1 MLRKLKLYG
10 ELAEFIGHK
19 EFEVKVDSLAKA
31 ISFLVN
37 NFPQV
42 EKFMN
47 PQYYQ
52 VKVGNYAVNEEEI
65 HHPIGQ
71 EDIHIVPVISGAGG
85 RGGLGKVL
93 LGSALIGLAFATG
106 GASLTF
112 AQVPLANAGALTGV
126 AFSSGIAKA
135 AVYFGAALALDGV
148 SQMLFPV
155 PEFKPVSFGGA
166 GSGSGSI
173 SETEASGDPRLS
185 YNFSGT
191 QNTGRAGVPVPL
203 VYGEIITGSIIISG
217 ALDTDQVRA

>member
-10 ELAEFIGHK
+10 ELAKFVGHK
-19 EFEVKVDSLAKA
+19 EFEIQVDSLAKA
-31 ISFLVN
+31 VSFLVN

-71 EDIHIVPVISGAGG
+71 EDIHFIPVIAGAGG
-85 RGGLGKVL
+85 GTGKIL
-93 LGSALIGLAFATG
+93 LGAALIGLAFATG

-135 AVYFGAALALDGV
+135 AVYLGGALVLSGV
-148 SQMLFPV
+148 SEMLFPL
-155 PEFKPVSFGGA
+155 PKPQEFKSEQDPQLSF
-166 GSGSGSI
+166 S
-173 SETEASGDPRLS
+173 
-185 YNFSGT
+185 FSGT
-191 QNTGRAGVPVPL
+191 QNTSRAGTPVPI
-203 VYGEIITGSIIISG
+203 VYGEIVTGSVVISG
-217 ALDTDQVRA
+217 AIDTQQVQA